1 YRDLRARLRFYEVI
15 SMAAG
20 PIILVMSY
28 AITRPLKE
36 FSARYAPPVAGG
48 GVVQPAPFIFG
59 NIALEGL
66 GNALL
71 PVSIILALILGLA
84 VSKLC
89 DHTVATT
96 WRAGLGMI
104 AATLIYLALQPYW

>member
-1 YRDLRARLRFYEVI
+1 
-15 SMAAG
+15 M
-20 PIILVMSY
+20 
-28 AITRPLKE
+28 
-36 FSARYAPPVAGG
+36 
-48 GVVQPAPFIFG
+48 VQPAPFIFG

-71 PVSIILALILGLA
+71 PVSIVLALILGLT

-89 DHTVATT
+89 DHTVAST
-96 WRAGLGMI
+96 WRSGLGMA